1 MESRFEHDFTN
12 VRVHSDKQSGR
23 AADSIGAKAFTV
35 GSDIYFGPDRY
46 SPETTEGARLLSHEL
61 AHVAQQP
68 GARPRHSLL
77 GVDAPASSAERT
89 AEEAADTVARGS
101 KVRIAPVAGL
111 PAVQAAFLPDAGS
124 KGPNLSH
131 AQTKQIW
138 TVVSQ
143 QTVSI
148 PPTPVG
154 PAQGAARA
162 RRGTGVPALDD
173 IPYLSE
179 PRTQKS
185 KDSTPS
191 DLAGDKAASINT
203 PPQQQTLPQAQ
214 STEPVTKAPQTKP
227 PEPVKTT
234 PDASKKAPAA
244 KPPEAKEKADDKGGP
259 AVQAGR
265 GTQVTPGAAQPVV
278 NYVQVTV
285 QWKDAYLVDLKNLPN
300 WLQGMSFLGEP
311 SLQFQYH
318 LDNTATVDTQALV
331 NIAQASFDVFK
342 HKLDVSYVA
351 GAMLNDIK
359 TFKLRQAGQQLTPVP
374 GGIDIEYNVARILP
388 HLSMSIDL
396 QSLVPLPYRPAT
408 PTKPAGRDRSKP
420 NLVRTAAYVGALGQN
435 EPGCV

>member
-1 MESRFEHDFTN
+1 
-12 VRVHSDKQSGR
+12 V
-23 AADSIGAKAFTV
+23 
-35 GSDIYFGPDRY
+35 
-46 SPETTEGARLLSHEL
+46 
-61 AHVAQQP
+61 
-68 GARPRHSLL
+68 
-77 GVDAPASSAERT
+77 
-89 AEEAADTVARGS
+89 
-101 KVRIAPVAGL
+101 
-111 PAVQAAFLPDAGS
+111 VQAAFLPDAGS
-124 KGPNLSH
+124 KGQGPNLGH

-148 PPTPVG
+148 PLTPVG

-191 DLAGDKAASINT
+191 DLAGDKAPSINT
-203 PPQQQTLPQAQ
+203 PPQQASPQQSVPQAQ
-214 STEPVTKAPQTKP
+214 AAEPVTKATQTKP

-234 PDASKKAPAA
+234 PDASKKAPPA

-331 NIAQASFDVFK
+331 NIAQASFEVFK

-408 PTKPAGRDRSKP
+408 PTKPAGRDAQSQTSFELR
-420 NLVRTAAYVGALGQN
+420 LTL
-435 EPGCV
+435 EL